1 MVSRKGAI
9 AAGVTLTLL
18 VAACGG
24 SDSKTD
30 SGGTTG
36 DTFKIGYA
44 ADLSEIGGI
53 GDNPGTSGAQFM
65 VDQLNKAG
73 GVCGKQIE
81 LVVKEISQTPPDP
94 VAAKRGVR
102 ELIDGGAEVLLG
114 PPFSDYGFP
123 ILDETGGKLP
133 VLFVTSTEVSLTDI
147 SRGSFLVSFNDYVQ
161 SSAAAEFATKQGWKI
176 AVTLSSSDI
185 PYLTVNPQ
193 GFTEVFEKAGGTV
206 ASDLTY
212 SLGATDFSA
221 QVNEIAAM
229 SPQPDIIYSS
239 FFLPEAGVFL
249 TQLREAG
256 VKSAVFGADGFEA
269 SFIWTEPAA
278 EGVYFTSHTFPSADN
293 DVQKFLDDHAKSGL
307 PKIETPSF
315 GVLGADAVQLAVAA
329 KGKNCDGDPASLI
342 KTLSDLE
349 NVKVTSGTD
358 TYKGT
363 PGTPKRDVVIL
374 TVKDGAPVLADKFFP
389 TVVAQG

>member
-1 MVSRKGAI
+1 MVSRKGAV

-269 SFIWTEPAA
+269 SFIWTEAAA

>member
-1 MVSRKGAI
+1 MVSRKGAV

>member
-30 SGGTTG
+30 SGGKTG

-73 GVCGKQIE
+73 GVCGEQIE

-269 SFIWTEPAA
+269 SFIWTEAAA

>member
-269 SFIWTEPAA
+269 SFIWTEAAA

>member
-30 SGGTTG
+30 SGGKTG

-269 SFIWTEPAA
+269 SFIWTEAAA